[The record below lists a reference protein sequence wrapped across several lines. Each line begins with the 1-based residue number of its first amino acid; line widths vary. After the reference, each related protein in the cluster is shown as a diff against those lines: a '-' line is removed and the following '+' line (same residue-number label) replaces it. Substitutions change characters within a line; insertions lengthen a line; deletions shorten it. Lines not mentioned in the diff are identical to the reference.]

1 MIELTKIF
9 SAVPNIKH
17 RTILMLVYSSGLRV
31 SEVVKLR
38 TEDIDV
44 HNSKNR
50 CGFLSRIQ

>member
-44 HNSKNR
+44 YNSKNR